1 MLNLKILIVIN
12 IALTLLILIIRFK
25 EYLNNRKI
33 ENTIMR
39 KIIGEDD
46 EDDDEED

>member
-12 IALTLLILIIRFK
+12 IVLTLLILIIRFK
-25 EYLNNRKI
+25 EYLNNKKI
-33 ENTIMR
+33 ENAIMR

-46 EDDDEED
+46 DEKD